1 MQAIRRADAQATV
14 RSAGAFSDFAQY
26 LAGLLPSERDA
37 CRFADYLV
45 EFLNGDDDQGS
56 DQQKALVQDLLA
68 QAADLYSIG
77 GMVDQANAVSDRLAN
92 LKMGASHGS

>member
-1 MQAIRRADAQATV
+1 MQPIRRTPNVQATG
-14 RSAGAFSDFAQY
+14 RNGGAFSDFAKY

-45 EFLNGDDDQGS
+45 EFSDGDDDQGS
-56 DQQKALVQDLLA
+56 DQQKALVQNLLA

-77 GMVDQANAVSDRLAN
+77 GMADQATAVSERLPI
-92 LKMGASHGS
+92 